1 MIHTRRQ
8 FLHAS
13 TALFALAAGRSAWPQ
28 AAEERCDVLVVGASL
43 GGVAAAL
50 SAAKAGARVILVEE
64 TEWIGGQATT
74 QGVPLD
80 EHPNIEDFGR
90 TQSYAAFREGVRGY
104 YRTHYPLIPAAQTDP
119 HLNPGAGW
127 VSACGFEPRVGMAV
141 LYDMLA
147 THMSAGAIRL
157 YTHVVATR
165 AHMQVDRCQA
175 VDLLDI
181 QENRTF
187 TIHPRYVIDATEL
200 GDVLPLA
207 GVEFVTGAESRSET
221 GEPTALEGPAQ
232 PQHMQGFTHLIA
244 VDYLPGENHTIE
256 RPAMYGEFAPALQG
270 MLGTADGDEMKL
282 RMKRIF
288 APEDRTKY
296 TQTVWNFRRVLCAG
310 NFRTGAF
317 PSDITMLM
325 NGNEYGRGSLI
336 GVSEEERK
344 RHLHAAREMSL
355 SLLYYLQTEV
365 ADGYQGK
372 PGLPGLRPRGDVF
385 GTSDGLA
392 QYPYIRE
399 SRRIR
404 AQKTIL
410 EQDFRVDTH
419 PAGPVTFADSVGTS
433 GYRMDIH
440 EKGAGSSSR
449 TIELNGKHW
458 AQQLPLGAL
467 IPQRVENV
475 LPGCKNIGSTHVTN
489 GAFRVHPA
497 EWNIGE
503 SAGALAAFCVAKK
516 TAPLAVWKTPAQT
529 TAFQR
534 VLSAQGVEL
543 AWPKPT
549 LAQSYNSV
557 YADRPGWYFGE
568 AWLKK

>member
-1 MIHTRRQ
+1 MPTRRQ
-8 FLHAS
+8 FLRAS
-13 TALFALAAGRSAWPQ
+13 TALFALAAGRSAWPL
-28 AAEERCDVLVVGASL
+28 AAEERCDVLVVGGSL

-50 SAAKAGARVILVEE
+50 SAAKAGCRVILVEE

-80 EHPNIEDFGR
+80 EHPNIEEFGR
-90 TQSYAAFREGVRGY
+90 TKSYAAFREGVRTY
-104 YRTHYPLIPAAQTDP
+104 YRKHYPLTPAAQSDP
-119 HLNPGAGW
+119 YLNPGAGW
-127 VSACGFEPRVGMAV
+127 VSACGFEPRVGLAV
-141 LYDMLA
+141 LYDML
-147 THMSAGAIRL
+147 TPHLSSGAIRL

-165 AHMQVDRCQA
+165 AHMQGDACQA
-175 VDLLDI
+175 VDLLDTR
-181 QENRTF
+181 ENRAF
-187 TIHPRYVIDATEL
+187 TVHPRYVIDATEL
-200 GDVLPLA
+200 GEFLPLA
-207 GVEFVTGAESRSET
+207 GVEFVTGAESRADT

-244 VDYLPGENHTIE
+244 VDYLPGEDHTID
-256 RPAMYGEFAPALQG
+256 RPAMYDRFSQALDVMVGIGQ
-270 MLGTADGDEMKL
+270 GDEMKL

-288 APEDRTKY
+288 APQDHTKY
-296 TQTVWNFRRVLCAG
+296 IQTVWNFRRVLCAG
-310 NFRTGAF
+310 NFRPGAF

-325 NGNEYGRGSLI
+325 NGNEYGAGSLI

-344 RHLHAAREMSL
+344 LHLHAAREMSL

-365 ADGYQGK
+365 IGGYQGR

-385 GTSDGLA
+385 GTTDGLA

-404 AQKTIL
+404 AQKTII
-410 EQDFRVDTH
+410 EQDFRVDLH
-419 PAGPVTFADSVGTS
+419 PAGPVTFTDSVGTS

-440 EKGAGSSSR
+440 EKGSAAGSR
-449 TIELNGKHW
+449 TLELNGKHW

-497 EWNIGE
+497 EWNVGE
-503 SAGALAAFCVAKK
+503 GAGALAAFCVAKK
-516 TAPLAVWKTPAQT
+516 TVPVAVWKNPAQV

-534 VLSAQGVEL
+534 NLTAQGVEL

-568 AWLKK
+568 AWLRK